1 MSFLQKTVSV
11 LFYLVNWIWI
21 WMKDSRTPLC
31 EHLLNKDTLLLRT
44 LLLVPTLN
52 IFSKFNPLNTDTQ
65 LINTDTFCG
74 PLSVRIN
81 VFWTVSRGVAWL
93 WKPANMKV
101 ENNSA
106 VVYVGSSLTVQNP
119 LFLVHKLWLNKLM
132 RCFYWS
138 VSSKW

>member
-1 MSFLQKTVSV
+1 M
-11 LFYLVNWIWI
+11 N
-21 WMKDSRTPLC
+21 DSRTPLC

-81 VFWTVSRGVAWL
+81 VF
-93 WKPANMKV
+93 
-101 ENNSA
+101 
-106 VVYVGSSLTVQNP
+106 
-119 LFLVHKLWLNKLM
+119 
-132 RCFYWS
+132 
-138 VSSKW
+138 